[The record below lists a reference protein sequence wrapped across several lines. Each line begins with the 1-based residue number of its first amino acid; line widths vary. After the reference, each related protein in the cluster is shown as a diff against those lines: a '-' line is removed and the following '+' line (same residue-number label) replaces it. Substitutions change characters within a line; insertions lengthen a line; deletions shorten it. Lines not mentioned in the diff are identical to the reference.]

1 MACDDVHELME
12 VAELEAIVEMVA
24 THEMGLMDHL
34 ERDEHELFFC
44 LRHEAHEKNN
54 ELFLRYV
61 YIVHDLQMRA
71 SLC

>member
-1 MACDDVHELME
+1 MVCDDVHELAE
-12 VAELEAIVEMVA
+12 VVELVEMVE
-24 THEMGLMDHL
+24 TVIIHEMLAMEYL
-34 ERDEHELFFC
+34 EPDEHEPFFC

-61 YIVHDLQMRA
+61 YIVHDLQMKA